1 MTDQANAEGLEPAIA
16 PPTETKEAVQDSPV
30 EVAQQSGSAPEK
42 NETDDSLGFTEKAQR
57 RFDKLTREKYD
68 ERRRADALEWELK
81 RLREAQAPKDQ
92 VAPDTTKA
100 PTLEQFGYDETA
112 YRDAVEKH
120 AASVARQAALD
131 ALKAEREQ
139 EARQSKA
146 KAFED
151 REAKFAEKTAD
162 YRETVYDDTVP
173 ISETMADVIRESE
186 MGPELAYFLGKNR
199 DTAALISQMSPIQAA
214 RELGRIEAKLVAP
227 APKPAPVVS
236 QAPPPPPKLAAT
248 EPSIEKDPKDMS
260 DAEFAKWR
268 KRQIAQ
274 RRVT

>member
-1 MTDQANAEGLEPAIA
+1 MTDQANAEVLEPAITPSA
-16 PPTETKEAVQDSPV
+16 ETKEVVQDNPV
-30 EVAQQSGSAPEK
+30 GVVQQSGSAPEK
-42 NETDDSLGFTEKAQR
+42 SETDDSLGFTEKAQR

-81 RLREAQAPKDQ
+81 RIREAQAPKDQ

-100 PTLEQFGYDETA
+100 PTLEEFGYDEA
-112 YRDAVEKH
+112 KYREAVENR
-120 AASVARQAALD
+120 AEAVARKAALD
-131 ALKAEREQ
+131 AIKAEREQ
-139 EARQSKA
+139 EARVA
-146 KAFED
+146 KVKSFQD
-151 REAKFAEKTAD
+151 REAKFADKTAD
-162 YRETVYDDTVP
+162 YRETVYDDSVP
-173 ISETMADVIRESE
+173 ISEAMADVIRESD
-186 MGPELAYFLGKNR
+186 MGPQLAYFLGKNR

-214 RELGRIEAKLVAP
+214 RELGRIEAKLATP
-227 APKPAPVVS
+227 APTPAPPVS

-248 EPSIEKDPKDMS
+248 EPSIDKDPKDMS